1 MPSVSPSDSGYQFS
15 PIFGSRS
22 LYPKK
27 KPPMLKPSVQNN
39 KKIFLFFSISDF
51 CMGEVKYKII
61 DKQNVYKPRTAK
73 CQAYAKY

>member
-39 KKIFLFFSISDF
+39 KKYSCFLAFLIFAW
-51 CMGEVKYKII
+51 
-61 DKQNVYKPRTAK
+61 AK
-73 CQAYAKY
+73 